1 LSALTEL
8 AAPDGS
14 PRAPVPTGL
23 LSLRRFVAQRPL
35 WVAGVLACAIG
46 EALAQTGSWLLV
58 RVAINNGIARRN
70 MATLDLALAA
80 FVAVS
85 VSGFVL
91 YGIMTRGMA
100 RLGQD
105 IVVGLRRELFDHLT
119 TLSLRYFSEQRAG
132 WIIARLTSDMDA
144 ISDVLSEGL
153 PTLVTSCALLP
164 AAVLALIINDWR
176 LGLAALVVLP
186 PALVL
191 SRWFQR
197 ASTRAQ
203 LDVRNRIAVVTAHV
217 AESVAGMVI
226 VQSFRRQRAFR
237 GRFDELNDA
246 NRRANVHAQR
256 IVSVFFPSIELLGV
270 ISTVA
275 VLAVGAHL
283 LPSNQIGT
291 IAAAYFLLSLAF
303 QPLQSLSEVYSQLQS
318 GQAAMTKIG
327 SVLDE
332 DVEISSPAEAI
343 VPGRLN
349 GHLRLDRVRFA
360 YGDHEVLHGID
371 LTVPAGSC
379 CAIVGE
385 SGGGK
390 STLAKLVARFYDPS
404 VGAVTVD
411 GLDLREL
418 DLRAYRRQ
426 LGVVLQDQ
434 FLFSGTI
441 ADNVRFAAPEA
452 SDAELERICGL
463 VGLDRVAAR
472 FPDGLRHQIREGGSG
487 LSAGERQLI
496 SIARA
501 LLADPR
507 VLIFDEATSNIDR
520 PTELLIERALDRLL
534 RGRTSLIIAHRIA
547 TARRADQI
555 IVVERGTIVQRGTER
570 ELLAVDGPFRR
581 LAAAH
586 VIGAG
591 PDGAAERR
599 GDGSDRA
606 AGPPRRPDASGG
618 HAGAGGHPPARHAGH
633 PSARGRAG
641 GAAGGGHR
649 APSCPERPGPLSE

>member
-1 LSALTEL
+1 LRVYSERMRLSALPEL
-8 AAPDGS
+8 AGPS
-14 PRAPVPTGL
+14 PARPVSAGL
-23 LSLRRFVAQRPL
+23 LALRRFIVQRPL
-35 WVAGVLACAIG
+35 WVAGVFACAIG

-58 RVAINNGIARRN
+58 RVAINSGIAAHSTRS
-70 MATLDLALAA
+70 LDLALAA
-80 FVAVS
+80 FLAVS
-85 VSGFVL
+85 ISGFVL

-100 RLGQD
+100 RLGQG

-164 AAVLALIINDWR
+164 AAVLALLINDWR

-191 SRWFQR
+191 SRWFQH
-197 ASTRAQ
+197 ASSRAQ
-203 LDVRNRIAVVTAHV
+203 LEVRNRIAFVTAHI

-226 VQSFRRQRAFR
+226 VQSFRRQEAFR
-237 GRFDELNDA
+237 ARFDALNGENRSA
-246 NRRANVHAQR
+246 NIYAQK

-270 ISTVA
+270 ISTAA
-275 VLAVGAHL
+275 VLAVGAHV

-318 GQAAMTKIG
+318 GQAAMNKIAA
-327 SVLDE
+327 VLE
-332 DVEISSPAEAI
+332 EEVEIASRPAAI
-343 VPGRLN
+343 VPDRLE
-349 GHLRLDRVRFA
+349 GELRLDGVRFA

-371 LTVPAGSC
+371 LTVPTGSC

-390 STLAKLVARFYDPS
+390 STLAKLIARFYDPS
-404 VGAVTVD
+404 AGVLTVD
-411 GLDLREL
+411 GLDLRTL

-452 SDAELERICGL
+452 TREELERICSL
-463 VGLDRVAAR
+463 VGLDQVAAR
-472 FPDGLRHQIREGGSG
+472 FPSGLDHQIREGGSG

-507 VLIFDEATSNIDR
+507 ILIFDEATSNIDR
-520 PTELLIERALDRLL
+520 PTEMLIERALDRLL
-534 RGRTSLIIAHRIA
+534 RGRTSIIIAHRIA

-555 IVVERGTIVQRGTER
+555 IVVDRGEVVQRGTER
-570 ELLAVDGPFRR
+570 ELMAVDGVFRR

-586 VIGAG
+586 VIGDG
-591 PDGAAERR
+591 PGGRVTP
-599 GDGSDRA
+599 GDG
-606 AGPPRRPDASGG
+606 GTQGRRRDG
-618 HAGAGGHPPARHAGH
+618 HARGSTGAGVPGHRH
-633 PSARGRAG
+633 RGR
-641 GAAGGGHR
+641 
-649 APSCPERPGPLSE
+649 PERPRSSPE

>member
-1 LSALTEL
+1 MR
-8 AAPDGS
+8 P
-14 PRAPVPTGL
+14 PVPTGL
-23 LSLRRFVAQRPL
+23 LSLRRFVVQRPW
-35 WVAGVLACAIG
+35 WVAGVFACAVA

-58 RVAINNGIARRN
+58 RVAINNGIATRN
-70 MATLDLALAA
+70 TTILDLALAA

-85 VSGFVL
+85 VAGFVL
-91 YGIMTRGMA
+91 YGVMTRGMA
-100 RLGQD
+100 RLGQG
-105 IVVGLRRELFDHLT
+105 IIVGLRRELFDHLT

-164 AAVLALIINDWR
+164 AAMLALLINDWR

-186 PALVL
+186 PAIVL
-191 SRWFQR
+191 SLWFQR
-197 ASTRAQ
+197 TSTRAQ
-203 LDVRNRIAVVTAHV
+203 FEVRTRIASVTAHI
-217 AESVAGMVI
+217 AESVGGMLI

-237 GRFDELNDA
+237 ARFDGLNHA
-246 NRRANVHAQR
+246 NRRANIHAQR

-275 VLAVGAHL
+275 VLAVGAHI

-291 IAAAYFLLSLAF
+291 LAAAYFLLSLAF
-303 QPLQSLSEVYSQLQS
+303 QPLQSLSEVYSQMQS
-318 GQAAMTKIG
+318 GQAAITKIAM
-327 SVLDE
+327 VLGE
-332 DVEISSPAEAI
+332 GVEIASAEGAI

-349 GHLRLDRVRFA
+349 GELRLTDVRFS

-371 LTVPAGSC
+371 LTVAAGTC

-390 STLAKLVARFYDPS
+390 STLAKLVARFYDPAA
-404 VGAVTVD
+404 GTVTVD
-411 GLDLREL
+411 ELDLREL

-452 SDAELERICGL
+452 GDEELERICSL
-463 VGLDRVAAR
+463 VGLDRVIAR
-472 FPDGLRHQIREGGSG
+472 FPAGLQHVIREGGSG

-507 VLIFDEATSNIDR
+507 ILIFDEATSNIDR
-520 PTELLIERALDRLL
+520 PTELIIERALDQLL

-555 IVVERGTIVQRGTER
+555 IVVDRGEVVQRGTED
-570 ELLAVDGPFRR
+570 ELMAVDGLFRR

-586 VIGAG
+586 VIGDGPGGEAG
-591 PDGAAERR
+591 QDQR
-599 GDGSDRA
+599 
-606 AGPPRRPDASGG
+606 
-618 HAGAGGHPPARHAGH
+618 
-633 PSARGRAG
+633 
-641 GAAGGGHR
+641 
-649 APSCPERPGPLSE
+649 PERQIACRSLRGASTGKSVARRR

>member
-1 LSALTEL
+1 LSALPEL
-8 AAPDGS
+8 ATRT
-14 PRAPVPTGL
+14 RAPRPPIPTGL
-23 LSLRRFVAQRPL
+23 LNLRRFVVQRPL
-35 WVAGVLACAIG
+35 WVAGVFACAIG

-58 RVAINNGIARRN
+58 RVAINNGIAARSTT
-70 MATLDLALAA
+70 TLDLALAG

-91 YGIMTRGMA
+91 YGVMTRGMA

-105 IVVGLRRELFDHLT
+105 VVVGLRRELFDHLT
-119 TLSLRYFSEQRAG
+119 ALSLRYFSEQRAG

-164 AAVLALIINDWR
+164 AAVLALLINDWR

-203 LDVRNRIAVVTAHV
+203 LEVRNRIAVVTAHL

-237 GRFDELNDA
+237 GRFDQLNGANRDA
-246 NRRANVHAQR
+246 NVYAQK

-283 LPSNQIGT
+283 LPSSQIGT

-318 GQAAMTKIG
+318 GQAAMTKIA

-332 DVEISSPAEAI
+332 HVEISSPTDAI
-343 VPGRLN
+343 VPGRLS
-349 GHLRLDRVRFA
+349 GEVRLDEVRFA
-360 YGDHEVLHGID
+360 YGENEVLHGID
-371 LTVPAGSC
+371 LTVPAGTC

-404 VGAVTVD
+404 AGAVTVD
-411 GLDLREL
+411 GLDLRDL

-441 ADNVRFAAPEA
+441 AGNVRFAAPEA
-452 SDAELERICGL
+452 SDDELERICSL
-463 VGLDRVAAR
+463 VGLDRVTAR
-472 FPDGLRHQIREGGSG
+472 FPEGLEHPIREGGSG

-507 VLIFDEATSNIDR
+507 ILIFDEATSNIDR

-534 RGRTSLIIAHRIA
+534 RGRTSIIIAHRIA

-555 IVVERGTIVQRGTER
+555 IVIDRGEVVQRGTEH
-570 ELLAVDGPFRR
+570 ELLAVDGAFRR

-591 PDGAAERR
+591 PDGASGRAPAAAEN
-599 GDGSDRA
+599 
-606 AGPPRRPDASGG
+606 PE
-618 HAGAGGHPPARHAGH
+618 RHAARATSTHGRPKDPGARGHRH
-633 PSARGRAG
+633 PSCSDHP
-641 GAAGGGHR
+641 HR
-649 APSCPERPGPLSE
+649 SSSG

>member
-1 LSALTEL
+1 MRLSAQPEIAVAQRTSRPPV
-8 AAPDGS
+8 AA
-14 PRAPVPTGL
+14 GL
-23 LSLRRFVAQRPL
+23 LSLRRFIVQRPW
-35 WVAGVLACAIG
+35 WVAGVFACAVG

-58 RVAINNGIARRN
+58 RVAINNGITERN
-70 MATLDLALAA
+70 TANLDLALAA
-80 FVAVS
+80 FVAIS

-100 RLGQD
+100 RLGQG

-164 AAVLALIINDWR
+164 AAVLALLINDWR

-186 PALVL
+186 PAFVL
-191 SRWFQR
+191 SLWFQR
-197 ASTRAQ
+197 TSTRAQ
-203 LDVRNRIAVVTAHV
+203 LEVRNRIAFVTAHV

-226 VQSFRRQRAFR
+226 VQSFRRQRVFR
-237 GRFDELNDA
+237 ERFDELNDA
-246 NRRANVHAQR
+246 NRRANVYGQK

-270 ISTVA
+270 VSTVA
-275 VLAVGAHL
+275 VLAVGAHI

-291 IAAAYFLLSLAF
+291 LAAAYFLLSLAF
-303 QPLQSLSEVYSQLQS
+303 QPLQSLSEVYSQMQS
-318 GQAAMTKIG
+318 GQAAMTKIAA
-327 SVLDE
+327 VLDE
-332 DVEISSPAEAI
+332 EVEIASPEGAV
-343 VPGRLN
+343 VPGRLS
-349 GHLRLDRVRFA
+349 GELQLEGVRFS

-371 LTVPAGSC
+371 LTVPAGTC

-390 STLAKLVARFYDPS
+390 STLAKLVARFYDPAA
-404 VGAVTVD
+404 GAVTVD
-411 GLDLREL
+411 GLDLRDL

-452 SDAELERICGL
+452 SDEELERICSL
-463 VGLDRVAAR
+463 VGLDRVTAH
-472 FPDGLRHQIREGGSG
+472 FPEGLQHQIREGGSG

-507 VLIFDEATSNIDR
+507 ILIFDEATSNIDR

-534 RGRTSLIIAHRIA
+534 RGRTSIIIAHRIA

-555 IVVERGTIVQRGTER
+555 IVVDRGEVVQRGTER
-570 ELLAVDGPFRR
+570 ELMAVDGLFRR

-586 VIGAG
+586 VIGTGPGGRSHGRATSGERPGRHAG
-591 PDGAAERR
+591 RR
-599 GDGSDRA
+599 RMDVSP
-606 AGPPRRPDASGG
+606 PPRRS
-618 HAGAGGHPPARHAGH
+618 
-633 PSARGRAG
+633 
-641 GAAGGGHR
+641 
-649 APSCPERPGPLSE
+649 

>member
-1 LSALTEL
+1 MRLSALPEP
-8 AAPDGS
+8 AAATRSAP
-14 PRAPVPTGL
+14 APVATGL
-23 LSLRRFVAQRPL
+23 LSLRRFIVQRPL
-35 WVAGVLACAIG
+35 WVAAVFACAVG

-58 RVAINNGIARRN
+58 RVAINNGIAERN
-70 MATLDLALAA
+70 TTTLDLALAA

-85 VSGFVL
+85 VSGFLL

-100 RLGQD
+100 VLGQD

-153 PTLVTSCALLP
+153 AT
-164 AAVLALIINDWR
+164 
-176 LGLAALVVLP
+176 LVVLP

-318 GQAAMTKIG
+318 GQAAMTKIA

-332 DVEISSPAEAI
+332 QVDIASGPRAI
-343 VPGRLN
+343 VPGRLE
-349 GHLRLDRVRFA
+349 GELRLDGVRFA
-360 YGDHEVLHGID
+360 YGEHEVLHGVD
-371 LTVPAGSC
+371 LTVPVGSC

-534 RGRTSLIIAHRIA
+534 RGRTSLIIAH
-547 TARRADQI
+547 
-555 IVVERGTIVQRGTER
+555 
-570 ELLAVDGPFRR
+570 
-581 LAAAH
+581 
-586 VIGAG
+586 
-591 PDGAAERR
+591 
-599 GDGSDRA
+599 
-606 AGPPRRPDASGG
+606 
-618 HAGAGGHPPARHAGH
+618 
-633 PSARGRAG
+633 
-641 GAAGGGHR
+641 
-649 APSCPERPGPLSE
+649 